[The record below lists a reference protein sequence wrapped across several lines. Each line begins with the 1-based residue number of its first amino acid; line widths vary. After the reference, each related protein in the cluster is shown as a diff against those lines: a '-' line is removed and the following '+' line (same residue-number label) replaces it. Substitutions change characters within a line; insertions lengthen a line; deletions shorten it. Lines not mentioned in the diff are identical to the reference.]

1 MFLKPNKTRHWPWH
15 CLLDAIPMCQFTPPA
30 GAMVSVTGVPTILHH
45 VPPTSRFPSHCQPPS
60 PVPGTLLRRYVGHT
74 SGWTP
79 CLLSG
84 PPPPPSTP
92 PLCLPGLGVASVTTI
107 ATITQSKP
115 CSSLHKSTDL
125 WAASPTPI
133 PSSQIKQKQFASP
146 SSTTFD
152 RTHCRLQ
159 AVFPISLV
167 GRTYPFRK
175 QTFLPPLLNPK

>member
-1 MFLKPNKTRHWPWH
+1 
-15 CLLDAIPMCQFTPPA
+15 MCQFTPPA
-30 GAMVSVTGVPTILHH
+30 GAMVSVTGAPTLLRH

-60 PVPGTLLRRYVGHT
+60 PVPGTLLRRYVGHA

-79 CLLSG
+79 RLLSG
-84 PPPPPSTP
+84 PPPPPSIP

-115 CSSLHKSTDL
+115 CASLHQSTDL

-146 SSTTFD
+146 PAPPLTGQIAVRKQFSPLRLWEG
-152 RTHCRLQ
+152 RTHSESR
-159 AVFPISLV
+159 
-167 GRTYPFRK
+167 PFC
-175 QTFLPPLLNPK
+175 LLF